1 VLESVVILSVGPS
14 RPSWLV
20 KICDAPVI
28 MCSGVLNLFQ
38 HAKTPHSYP
47 DSRFFEDAMSANDN
61 HTSHEEAHEEAHTG
75 PIKTPQQLLAAVFFS
90 FVVPIFAIIGLVYY
104 VTSANKTAPGAVDTE
119 KAVAMRIQKIGSVEI
134 RDANRALKS
143 GEEVY
148 KAQCTTCHAA
158 GVANAPK
165 FGDTGAWAARIK
177 TGYDALLTSALKGKG
192 AMGAQGGGDYED
204 TEIGR
209 AVVYMTNAAGA
220 KFAEPAGPAAAA
232 TTAAAPAAAPV
243 AAVAAAPVAPA
254 PAAAPAAAV
263 KVAASASGNGEA
275 LYKQVCTACHAQSVA
290 GSPKFGD
297 KAAWAPR
304 IKTGIDALTA
314 SVIKGKGA
322 MPPKGGSAASEA
334 DIRATV
340 EYMVNAAK

>member
-1 VLESVVILSVGPS
+1 
-14 RPSWLV
+14 
-20 KICDAPVI
+20 
-28 MCSGVLNLFQ
+28 
-38 HAKTPHSYP
+38 
-47 DSRFFEDAMSANDN
+47 MSANDHN
-61 HTSHEEAHEEAHTG
+61 TSHEEAHEEAHTG

-104 VTSANKTAPGAVDTE
+104 VTSANKPTAGAVDTE
-119 KAVAMRIQKIGSVEI
+119 KAVAMRIQKVGSVEI

-158 GVANAPK
+158 GVAGAPK
-165 FGDTGAWAARIK
+165 FGDAGAWAARIK

-209 AVVYMTNAAGA
+209 AVVYMTAAAGG
-220 KFAEPAGPAAAA
+220 KFAMPAGPVAPA
-232 TTAAAPAAAPV
+232 TTAVAPAVITAPAALVAAAPAAPAPV
-243 AAVAAAPVAPA
+243 AAPA
-254 PAAAPAAAV
+254 TTV
-263 KVAASASGNGEA
+263 QVAASASGNGEA
-275 LYKQVCTACHAQSVA
+275 LYKQVCTACHAQAVA

-340 EYMVNAAK
+340 QYMVNAAK